1 MPRWTLVHTN
11 NSFSSEH
18 FSTLLHNSNL
28 HALLSP
34 TEHVALTTS
43 MVPLDH
49 CNSLFLNIIV
59 THSFFL
65 PSLSFAPFHSSSLPL
80 SSLSCFPVITFFYHK
95 QKFPCSL
102 LKDSQVSPCW
112 LMLCHCPLTTVVS
125 WCPGGMAVPREIR
138 KCIFTLF
145 FFLRQFQRS
154 ILLLLQLRVV
164 YVYVVYV
171 YVVYVCVFFKF
182 CLHIPLYPRLFFAGL
197 LIY

>member
-43 MVPLDH
+43 MLPLDH
-49 CNSLFLNIIV
+49 CNCLFLNIIV

-80 SSLSCFPVITFFYHK
+80 PLSRFPVMTFFYHK

-112 LMLCHCPLTTVVS
+112 LMLSLPIDNSVIMVS
-125 WCPGGMAVPREIR
+125 GRYGSSQRNKKVHLYFFC
-138 KCIFTLF
+138 LF
-145 FFLRQFQRS
+145 VFLRQFQHS
-154 ILLLLQLRVV
+154 IFCCCCSWEFI
-164 YVYVVYV
+164 
-171 YVVYVCVFFKF
+171 VYVCVLFKF
-182 CLHIPLYPRLFFAGL
+182 CLHIPLAWVFP
-197 LIY
+197 